1 MSYSSGVRGFGIA
14 VAAAFIVATASCTI
28 EPVGNGGDS
37 GAEEPDF
44 RTQVS
49 DILDA
54 QAAAWNAGD
63 LDGFMSSYDLSP
75 ETSYIGAS
83 GLITGFEGIR
93 ERYAPLFEPG
103 AERDSLHFV
112 NLSVRELDPRF
123 GVATARY
130 VLTAGG
136 RITSTGPF
144 TLVLMRVEG
153 TWVIV
158 HDQSAADPPGAA
170 ADSS

>member
-1 MSYSSGVRGFGIA
+1 MSDSNRRGLL
-14 VAAAFIVATASCTI
+14 VAAVVGLAAHACTI
-28 EPVGNGGDS
+28 EPVGNGGD
-37 GAEEPDF
+37 ARADEPDF

-49 DILDA
+49 QILDV

-75 ETSYIGAS
+75 ETSYIGSS

-93 ERYAPLFEPG
+93 GRYAPLFGPG
-103 AERDSLHFV
+103 AERDSLHFTD
-112 NLSVRELDPRF
+112 LSVRELDPRF

-130 VLTAGG
+130 VLTRDG
-136 RITSTGPF
+136 RTVSTGPF
-144 TLVLMRVEG
+144 TLVMMRVEG

-158 HDQSAADPPGAA
+158 HDQSAADPPGAGA
-170 ADSS
+170 GSD